1 MATIINIQPM
11 RRTETTN
18 TGVTIKLVSVK
29 GIYRVFAF
37 NEQIDILEEKEYIEL
52 SQANL
57 NFNYMVSKYSKV
69 EKFDIVFESSG
80 TGHKYL
86 YTNLD
91 LKGRGISLS
100 YISDKG
106 YKVYSATKLAFE
118 KIRGQHSVKF
128 AEHGIDTR
136 EIA

>member
-1 MATIINIQPM
+1 MATINIQPM

-18 TGVTIKLVSVK
+18 TGVTVKLVSVK

-37 NEQIDILEEKEYIEL
+37 DNEVKILEVKEYTEL
-52 SQANL
+52 SRANL

-69 EKFDIVFESSG
+69 EKFDIVFETSG

-86 YTNLD
+86 YTNLE
-91 LKGRGISLS
+91 LKGRGITFN
-100 YISDKG
+100 YASDRG
-106 YKVYSATKLAFE
+106 YKVYTVTKLAFE

>member
-1 MATIINIQPM
+1 M

-18 TGVTIKLVSVK
+18 TGVTVKLVSVK

-37 NEQIDILEEKEYIEL
+37 NEQIDILEEKEYVEL

-69 EKFDIVFESSG
+69 EKVEILFETSG
-80 TGHKYL
+80 TGHKHL
-86 YTNLD
+86 YTNLE

-106 YKVYSATKLAFE
+106 YKVYSSTKLAFE

-128 AEHGIDTR
+128 AEHGIDVR

>member
-18 TGVTIKLVSVK
+18 AGATIELVSVK

-37 NEQIDILEEKEYIEL
+37 DNEVNILEMKEYTEL

-57 NFNYMVSKYSKV
+57 NFNYMVAKYSKV
-69 EKFDIVFESSG
+69 EKVEILFETSG

-91 LKGRGISLS
+91 LKGRGITLN
-100 YISDKG
+100 YVSDRG
-106 YKVYSATKLAFE
+106 YKAYTVTKLAFE
-118 KIRGQHSVKF
+118 KIRGQYSVKF

-136 EIA
+136 EMA